1 MEEYVLWTPDSRLRT
16 AEFYNTN
23 SFNYRILRMPQT
35 VYLSLGSNVGD
46 RTLNLKTA
54 IEKLARVGKVQAT
67 SSLYET
73 EPVEVSDQPWFLNC
87 ALALE
92 TQNTPR
98 DLLEALLGI
107 EEEMG
112 RQRTRNKGP
121 RNIDI
126 DILLFGNFI
135 LDEKGLTIPHPAL
148 QQRRFVLDPLAEI
161 APDLRHPLLK
171 RTIAELRDQLSPAQQ
186 ITRIASSGS

>member
-1 MEEYVLWTPDSRLRT
+1 
-16 AEFYNTN
+16 
-23 SFNYRILRMPQT
+23 MPQT

-46 RTLNLKTA
+46 RARNLKTA
-54 IEKLARVGKVQAT
+54 IEKLARVGKVLAT

-73 EPVEVSDQPWFLNC
+73 EPVEVSDQPWFVNC

-92 TQNTPR
+92 TNNTPR

-107 EEEMG
+107 EQEMG

-126 DILLFGNFI
+126 DILLFGDFI

-148 QQRRFVLDPLAEI
+148 QQRHFVLDPLAEI
-161 APDLRHPLLK
+161 APGLRHPLLN
-171 RTIAELRDQLSPAQQ
+171 RTIAELRDQLSPEQQ
-186 ITRIASSGS
+186 ITRIANSGS

>member
-1 MEEYVLWTPDSRLRT
+1 
-16 AEFYNTN
+16 
-23 SFNYRILRMPQT
+23 MPQT